1 MTKAFYED
9 DLVNDPDYDKIP
21 VLPMQLRKSID
32 VGGNRD
38 IIFQDG
44 DKVKIPLR
52 TINMFFD
59 VYNGLK
65 PIDREAMQNQASKSA
80 MDFTDALIDFA
91 QKDKMPRSIY

>member
-9 DLVNDPDYDKIP
+9 DLVNDPDYDKSP

-44 DKVKIPLR
+44 DKVKIPLH
-52 TINMFFD
+52 TIENFFD
-59 VYNGLK
+59 IYSGLK
-65 PIDREAMQNQASKSA
+65 PIDREAMQDQASKSA
-80 MDFTDALIDFA
+80 KDFIEALIVFG
-91 QKDKMPRSIY
+91 KKNKMPRSIY

>member
-1 MTKAFYED
+1 MTKAFHKD

-38 IIFQDG
+38 IVFQDG
-44 DKVKIPLR
+44 DKVRIPLR
-52 TINMFFD
+52 TIDTFFD

-65 PIDREAMQNQASKSA
+65 PIDREAMQAQASKSA
-80 MDFTDALIDFA
+80 KDFTDALINFG

>member
-9 DLVNDPDYDKIP
+9 ALINDPDYDKIP

-38 IIFQDG
+38 IVFQDG

-52 TINMFFD
+52 TIDNFFN
-59 VYNGLK
+59 VYNSLK
-65 PIDREAMQNQASKSA
+65 PVDREAMQNKASKSA
-80 MDFTDALIDFA
+80 KDFVDAMIDFS
-91 QKDKMPRSIY
+91 QKEKMPRSIY